1 MRLTIVGP
9 GRAGGS
15 IAIAAARV
23 GHEISGVLSRSGE
36 MRFGPPVQFDGPL
49 PESDL
54 LLIAVKDDV
63 ISEVAEALGER
74 AGSIPVAA
82 HLSGFVPITSLR
94 ALAENGLSIGGFHPL
109 QSLPD
114 PERGADALAG
124 SFVGID
130 GDDLAF
136 DTLTH
141 LASSL
146 RMEPFRLDDTI
157 RPAYHAAAAAASN
170 FVLTALATS
179 GDLFD
184 SAGVDPRVA
193 RPLVE
198 RAVANFYD
206 LGGLAL
212 TGPIA
217 RADTETVIGHLEA
230 ARTVSEDVGRQFR
243 LMAEATA
250 IRAGRADEVGRWK

>member
-1 MRLTIVGP
+1 MRLMIVGP

-15 IAIAAARV
+15 IAIAATRA
-23 GHEISGVLSRSGE
+23 GHVISGVLSRSGDTS
-36 MRFGPPVQFDGPL
+36 FGPLIPADAPL

-54 LLIAVKDDV
+54 LLIAVRDDA
-63 ISEVAEALGER
+63 IAEVAEDLADR
-74 AGSIPVAA
+74 AGSIAVAA
-82 HLSGFVPITSLR
+82 HLSGFVPLTALR
-94 ALAENGLSIGGFHPL
+94 SLAEKGLSIGGFHPL
-109 QSLPD
+109 QTLPD

-124 SFVGID
+124 SYVGID
-130 GDDLAF
+130 GDAF
-136 DTLTH
+136 ALDTLTH

-146 RMEPFRLDDTI
+146 GMEPFRLDDTI

-170 FVLTALATS
+170 FVVTALATA

-206 LGGLAL
+206 QGSLAL

-217 RADTETVIGHLEA
+217 RADTDTVIGHLEA

-250 IRAGRADEVGRWK
+250 IRAGRTDEIGRWT

>member
-15 IAIAAARV
+15 IAIAASRA
-23 GHEISGVLSRSGE
+23 GHEIVGVISRSGDTG
-36 MRFGPPVQFDGPL
+36 FGPLVAPDSQL

-54 LLIAVKDDV
+54 LLIAVRDEV
-63 ISEVAEALGER
+63 IADVAEGLADR
-74 AGSIPVAA
+74 VASVAVAA
-82 HLSGFVPITSLR
+82 HLSGFVPVTALR
-94 ALAENGLSIGGFHPL
+94 ALAEKGLSTGGFHPL
-109 QSLPD
+109 QTLPD

-124 SFVGID
+124 SYVGLD
-130 GDDLAF
+130 GDPFAL

-146 RMEPFRLDDTI
+146 GMEPFRLDDAI

-184 SAGVDPRVA
+184 SAGVDPKG
-193 RPLVE
+193 RP
-198 RAVANFYD
+198 A
-206 LGGLAL
+206 LGG
-212 TGPIA
+212 TGRGQLLRP
-217 RADTETVIGHLEA
+217 RSGGTDRSHRPGGH
-230 ARTVSEDVGRQFR
+230 
-243 LMAEATA
+243 
-250 IRAGRADEVGRWK
+250 

>member
-15 IAIAAARV
+15 IAIAAARA
-23 GHEISGVLSRSGE
+23 GHQISGVVSRSGLTT
-36 MRFGPPVQFDGPL
+36 FGPLVGPEAPL

-54 LLIAVKDDV
+54 LLIAVRDEA
-63 ISEVAEALGER
+63 ISEVAEDLADR

-82 HLSGFVPITSLR
+82 HLSGFVPLTALR
-94 ALAENGLSIGGFHPL
+94 VLADHGLSTGGFHPL
-109 QSLPD
+109 QTLPN

-124 SFVGID
+124 AFVGID
-130 GDDLAF
+130 GDAF
-136 DTLTH
+136 ALDVLTH

-146 RMEPFRLDDTI
+146 GMEPFRLDDTI

-198 RAVANFYD
+198 QAVANFYEQ
-206 LGGLAL
+206 GAAAL

-217 RADTETVIGHLEA
+217 RADTDTVIGHLEA
-230 ARTVSEDVGRQFR
+230 ARTVSEEVGRQFR

-250 IRAGRADEVGRWK
+250 IRAGKSDEVGRWI

>member
-1 MRLTIVGP
+1 
-9 GRAGGS
+9 
-15 IAIAAARV
+15 
-23 GHEISGVLSRSGE
+23 
-36 MRFGPPVQFDGPL
+36 
-49 PESDL
+49 
-54 LLIAVKDDV
+54 
-63 ISEVAEALGER
+63 
-74 AGSIPVAA
+74 
-82 HLSGFVPITSLR
+82 
-94 ALAENGLSIGGFHPL
+94 
-109 QSLPD
+109 
-114 PERGADALAG
+114 
-124 SFVGID
+124 VGID
-130 GDDLAF
+130 GDVLAV
-136 DTLTH
+136 DVLTY

-179 GDLFD
+179 GDLFE

-206 LGGLAL
+206 QGALAL

-217 RADTETVIGHLEA
+217 RADTDTVIGHLEA

-250 IRAGRADEVGRWK
+250 IRAGRSAEVGSWT